1 MANILDIVRG
11 LGQAAAN
18 AYDGALDESGE
29 PLQLGLKREKGHPVL
44 DSRVMDG
51 FKVRFAADKMIV
63 TYHGEVMMKEIHPR
77 NQFENEIEQKFAD
90 ILKYLKKEY
99 RKITKDSVNL
109 KEDGDADIMVQ
120 STSRVRNFVQ
130 ATKHYKIGGVE
141 GVEPLKK
148 PSKES
153 ADDGIKKFLDLFSDK
168 RPSNDKAPKN
178 PDTPEA

>member
-1 MANILDIVRG
+1 
-11 LGQAAAN
+11 
-18 AYDGALDESGE
+18 
-29 PLQLGLKREKGHPVL
+29 
-44 DSRVMDG
+44 MDG

-120 STSRVRNFVQ
+120 STSRVRNWVQ
-130 ATKHYKIGGVE
+130 AKKAYIIKGAE
-141 GVEPLKK
+141 GV
-148 PSKES
+148 
-153 ADDGIKKFLDLFSDK
+153 DK
-168 RPSNDKAPKN
+168 VGRPSNDKLEDSIRKFLDKSTTKKAKNDKAPAN
-178 PDTPEA
+178 PDTPS

>member
-1 MANILDIVRG
+1 MASILDVVKG
-11 LGQAAAN
+11 LSQAASN
-18 AYDGALDESGE
+18 AYDGYDNMDEKI
-29 PLQLGLKREKGHPVL
+29 GLKREEGHPVL
-44 DSRVMDG
+44 DSRIMDG
-51 FKVRFAADKMIV
+51 FRVRFSADKMIV
-63 TYHGEVMMKEIHPR
+63 TYHSEVLMKEIHPR
-77 NQFENEIEQKFAD
+77 GQFENEIERKFGD
-90 ILKYLKKEY
+90 IIKYLKKEY
-99 RKITKDSVNL
+99 RKVMKSSVTL
-109 KEDGDADIMVQ
+109 SEVADADIYVQ

>member
-1 MANILDIVRG
+1 MATILDVIKG
-11 LGQAAAN
+11 LNQAASN
-18 AYDGALDESGE
+18 AYDGYDNMDEKI
-29 PLQLGLKREKGHPVL
+29 GLKREEGHPIL
-44 DSRVMDG
+44 DSRVIDG
-51 FKVRFAADKMIV
+51 FKVKFSADQMIV
-63 TYHGEVMMKEIHPR
+63 TYHSEVLMKEIHPR
-77 NQFENEIEQKFAD
+77 AQFENEIERKFGD
-90 ILKYLKKEY
+90 IIKYLKKEY
-99 RKITKDSVNL
+99 RKVMKSSVTL
-109 KEDGDADIMVQ
+109 SEVADADIYVQ

-141 GVEPLKK
+141 GDEPLKK